1 VNHTEIRIERAHEI
15 WALDFEGEEFDERFV
30 IHGEGDIEHLTM
42 NGTMKGI
49 PMKACDDL
57 ILCGI
62 CAEDVSHQVKPI
74 FEFNYPHHLSVSRA
88 HLRYGRNSITPS
100 RTGMVSL

>member
-49 PMKACDDL
+49 P
-57 ILCGI
+57 
-62 CAEDVSHQVKPI
+62 
-74 FEFNYPHHLSVSRA
+74 
-88 HLRYGRNSITPS
+88 LR
-100 RTGMVSL
+100 